1 MSPHQERSSVID
13 ISINAEVIQR
23 AARTAN
29 LPVCERIFFAEAS
42 DQDYESVPTSGI
54 QQE

>member
-1 MSPHQERSSVID
+1 MSPHQERSSAID

-23 AARTAN
+23 AARTTN
-29 LPVCERIFFAEAS
+29 LSVCERIAFAGAS
-42 DQDYESVPTSGI
+42 DQDYASVSTSGI